1 MLATFAVH
9 TQYMICLYSPGTFV
23 TTHMV
28 WCVVLQVPLEVV
40 TAATLRPKNGVF
52 VKYEARNVT

>member
-1 MLATFAVH
+1 MLATFDVH
-9 TQYMICLYSPGTFV
+9 TQYMICMYSRGTFV

-40 TAATLRPKNGVF
+40 TGATLRPKHGVF
-52 VKYEARNVT
+52 VKYEHRGLA

>member
-1 MLATFAVH
+1 MLATFDVH
-9 TQYMICLYSPGTFV
+9 TQYMICMYSIV
-23 TTHMV
+23 TIQMV

-52 VKYEARNVT
+52 VKYEARNMT